1 MRIAVSARSLAMPS
15 VCACCGSESRTSLP
29 ARATRVRGVRVVRTE
44 SGTCNVPYCGRCAGH
59 VQRWPAVELGT
70 VVLLTLLTLGLFLAY
85 YLYQRQSAR
94 GGCSAACVGPGPAM
108 SYVGWHG
115 TRHDFQIDSP
125 VFLRAFAGLNRKKIV
140 WADSPAQLI
149 MDALDAEADRTNART
164 SPPPPFAA
172 PPVIPATP
180 APIRAQVPRT
190 VRESESRFIG
200 PGERAEVAGRRLDGA
215 LVYVAASTAVIDAST
230 IVLPLPVGRGENA
243 NPLPYWPSYYEASPD
258 QRARYLDWQASGR
271 SDGDIEPGYMFLAFY
286 GFERRVLV
294 EGLDRDLIAAEI
306 RRMLSILGRRDTS
319 FAAYGMSLLAFLA
332 LGQMKTLDERRLDE
346 AVGRFAG
353 SSADALA
360 VLLAWHAERARP
372 LPSLHA
378 ATVAASMEGAS
389 RGVVAE
395 RAAAEI
401 VDLFGIR
408 YRDRCGDGLVP
419 VAAKRSTTLEYRP
432 ASPTLVRS
440 DVRPSATLPH
450 VLGRPAQFKPLV
462 DIWNSCV
469 EDLRKLSAARR
480 KAGADVLTT
489 EAWAALP
496 PELRRETE
504 HPDRAMWESAVAAAP
519 LIGAFHIV
527 TAASLKRL
535 VRCEDGEKLTAAQL
549 RRLGETAAV
558 LGFAIEPDPRL
569 LGRAVSDEAEFAL
582 WRSANTACPE
592 RDVYQAAAGLL
603 SLGLSIALAD
613 GVATEK
619 ELEVVSQLVNELVPI
634 DDLLK
639 QRLDALRTVLVRQP
653 DRLATAARKLQNSRT
668 PAERAKIGRV
678 LVLVA
683 AADGLLGIEEH
694 KALRAVYRA
703 LGLTGADLDATL
715 VECDLRL
722 SSDATVLADAGAAS
736 QGGEAIPRPPEARAP
751 APAGVTL
758 DHAAI
763 ASIMAETREVASM
776 LAAVLGGDDGDEAP
790 PVAAATPVS
799 ASERPP
805 AAALPPDLQA
815 LAASLDPRY
824 HLALRELVTKPAWNA
839 AEVRDLGAKLKLM
852 PGGII
857 EAINSWSDEHLGDYL
872 IDEQGDWHIRVE
884 ILKRPH
890 A

>member
-1 MRIAVSARSLAMPS
+1 MI
-15 VCACCGSESRTSLP
+15 
-29 ARATRVRGVRVVRTE
+29 
-44 SGTCNVPYCGRCAGH
+44 
-59 VQRWPAVELGT
+59 
-70 VVLLTLLTLGLFLAY
+70 
-85 YLYQRQSAR
+85 
-94 GGCSAACVGPGPAM
+94 
-108 SYVGWHG
+108 
-115 TRHDFQIDSP
+115 
-125 VFLRAFAGLNRKKIV
+125 
-140 WADSPAQLI
+140 
-149 MDALDAEADRTNART
+149 
-164 SPPPPFAA
+164 
-172 PPVIPATP
+172 
-180 APIRAQVPRT
+180 
-190 VRESESRFIG
+190 
-200 PGERAEVAGRRLDGA
+200 GA
-215 LVYVAASTAVIDAST
+215 L
-230 IVLPLPVGRGENA
+230 
-243 NPLPYWPSYYEASPD
+243 
-258 QRARYLDWQASGR
+258 
-271 SDGDIEPGYMFLAFY
+271 
-286 GFERRVLV
+286 
-294 EGLDRDLIAAEI
+294 
-306 RRMLSILGRRDTS
+306 
-319 FAAYGMSLLAFLA
+319 
-332 LGQMKTLDERRLDE
+332 
-346 AVGRFAG
+346 
-353 SSADALA
+353 
-360 VLLAWHAERARP
+360 
-372 LPSLHA
+372 
-378 ATVAASMEGAS
+378 
-389 RGVVAE
+389 
-395 RAAAEI
+395 
-401 VDLFGIR
+401 
-408 YRDRCGDGLVP
+408 
-419 VAAKRSTTLEYRP
+419 
-432 ASPTLVRS
+432 
-440 DVRPSATLPH
+440 
-450 VLGRPAQFKPLV
+450 
-462 DIWNSCV
+462 
-469 EDLRKLSAARR
+469 
-480 KAGADVLTT
+480 
-489 EAWAALP
+489 
-496 PELRRETE
+496 
-504 HPDRAMWESAVAAAP
+504 
-519 LIGAFHIV
+519 HIV

-592 RDVYQAAAGLL
+592 REVYQAAAGLL

-715 VECDLRL
+715 VECELRL
-722 SSDATVLADAGAAS
+722 SSDATVLADAGVAS

-776 LAAVLGGDDGDEAP
+776 LAAVLGGDDEDEAP

-839 AEVRDLGAKLKLM
+839 AEVRDLGVKLKLM

-872 IDEQGDWHIRVE
+872 IDEQDDWHIRVE